1 MLFTM
6 KSEGAFPLPPEF
18 LENRIAIRQVHS
30 HCFVMSISHV
40 SGCAMMCRKKTA
52 RHHRKRNQFGLWLVP
67 SGKERETVGYKCRA
81 APGMAITGN
90 GANDT
95 PVQSQV
101 ERDKTVAT
109 NEDSR

>member
-1 MLFTM
+1 M
-6 KSEGAFPLPPEF
+6 KSEGAFPLPPGTLKTEYPF
-18 LENRIAIRQVHS
+18 VKYVPIA
-30 HCFVMSISHV
+30 FVMSMSHV
-40 SGCAMMCRKKTA
+40 RGCAMMCRKKTA

-67 SGKERETVGYKCRA
+67 SDKERETVGYKCRA

-101 ERDKTVAT
+101 ER
-109 NEDSR
+109 

>member
-1 MLFTM
+1 MT
-6 KSEGAFPLPPEF
+6 SQPH
-18 LENRIAIRQVHS
+18 LENRIPIHQAHS
-30 HCFVMSISHV
+30 RFFGESQSPD
-40 SGCAMMCRKKTA
+40 SGCAIICRTGTA
-52 RHHRKRNQFGLWLVP
+52 RHHRKRNQFGLWFVP

-101 ERDKTVAT
+101 ER
-109 NEDSR
+109 